1 MSRPLRDVVLEWGMT
16 DPLAPARPI
25 LSRRGLLTATASTV
39 ALGVAHARTRQPP
52 GPTSAP
58 LVPGDDAFWAEIQ
71 GEFALDRTMSNLNNG
86 GCSPSPRP
94 VHAAYKRYLDQ
105 SNVAPPVTMW
115 RQLEPGVEAVRAG
128 LAAEAGCESDELA
141 ITRNASEA
149 LQIAQLG
156 LDLEA
161 GDEVLT
167 TDQDYPRMRN
177 TWAQRARREGVVVKT
192 VSFPVP
198 LLSPRALIDSLEAAR
213 TPRTK
218 VVHVSHV
225 VFLTGQILPVAEVC
239 AWARR
244 HGITSIVDGAHAFA
258 HADTNLPA
266 MGCDFYGTS
275 LHKWLMAPIGTG
287 FLYVRRDRIAGH
299 WALQPG
305 GPGQDDD
312 IRKFEEI
319 GTHPAAAHN
328 AIAEAL
334 VFHRRM
340 GMARKRDRLVALRRR
355 WSEPLRADPRFTVH
369 TPDSPDL
376 ARAIGLVDVEGVA
389 PGDVVSA
396 LWREHRILATPIQH
410 EQFRGV
416 RISPNVYT
424 EMGELDRLV
433 GALRALAP
441 A

>member
-1 MSRPLRDVVLEWGMT
+1 MT
-16 DPLAPARPI
+16 DRTR
-25 LSRRGLLTATASTV
+25 LSRRGLLAGTASTL
-39 ALGVAHARTRQPP
+39 ALGVAHARSRRPVSPEPPPPPPP
-52 GPTSAP
+52 G
-58 LVPGDDAFWAEIQ
+58 DEAFWAQIQ
-71 GEFALDRTMSNLNNG
+71 SEFTLDRTLSNLNNG

-94 VHAAYKRYLDQ
+94 VHEAYKRYLDQ
-105 SNVAPPVTMW
+105 SNIAPPHTMW

-128 LAAEAGCESDELA
+128 LAAEAGCEPDELA

-156 LDLEA
+156 LDMEV
-161 GDEVLT
+161 GDEVIT

-177 TWAQRARREGVVVKT
+177 TWAQRQRREGVVVKT

-198 LLSPRALIDSLEAAR
+198 LLTPGPLIDALEAAR

-239 AWARR
+239 AWARE

-305 GPGQDDD
+305 GPNQDDD

-334 VFHRRM
+334 VFHRRI

-355 WSEPLRADPRFTVH
+355 WSEVLREDRRFTVH
-369 TPDSPDL
+369 SPDPDHL
-376 ARAIGLVDVEGVA
+376 ARAIGLVEVKGKA
-389 PGDVVSA
+389 PGEVVSA
-396 LWREHRILATPIQH
+396 LWREHRIIATPIVH
-410 EQFRGV
+410 EAFQGV

-424 EMGELDRLV
+424 ELGELDRLV
-433 GALRALAP
+433 AAMQDIAS

>member
-1 MSRPLRDVVLEWGMT
+1 
-16 DPLAPARPI
+16 
-25 LSRRGLLTATASTV
+25 
-39 ALGVAHARTRQPP
+39 
-52 GPTSAP
+52 
-58 LVPGDDAFWAEIQ
+58 
-71 GEFALDRTMSNLNNG
+71 
-86 GCSPSPRP
+86 
-94 VHAAYKRYLDQ
+94 
-105 SNVAPPVTMW
+105 
-115 RQLEPGVEAVRAG
+115 
-128 LAAEAGCESDELA
+128 
-141 ITRNASEA
+141 
-149 LQIAQLG
+149 
-156 LDLEA
+156 
-161 GDEVLT
+161 
-167 TDQDYPRMRN
+167 
-177 TWAQRARREGVVVKT
+177 
-192 VSFPVP
+192 
-198 LLSPRALIDSLEAAR
+198 
-213 TPRTK
+213 
-218 VVHVSHV
+218 
-225 VFLTGQILPVAEVC
+225 
-239 AWARR
+239 
-244 HGITSIVDGAHAFA
+244 VDGAHAFA